1 MSLVWLR
8 CRVELRANWRATV
21 VSAILLGIGGGI
33 ALTALA
39 GARRTD
45 TALAQF
51 VSYSLPDDGGY
62 LTGSLS
68 SPPVTPGTP
77 PTSLDLTPLEQR
89 IADLPQVAAY
99 SRAPYLYL
107 TTRREGN
114 EASDLT
120 VIGAANADL
129 LHSMDRPMVLSG
141 HLPSPTQPFEA
152 AVNDL
157 AAQADH
163 LRVGSRVHLYAYSAA
178 QVASGA
184 LTGAVQQVP
193 VPRGPAFTVRVAA
206 IVRLPQDVSAV
217 APLEARSGVFY
228 EGDRNLYVTPAFL
241 PRLAGRLGIAIQQIP
256 DINLVAV
263 RLRHG
268 AADWATF
275 AEAAMVIGGNQIFV
289 SHGNVYRIH
298 TAASSTQRGIH
309 LVVVALI
316 LFGALAALVTLALVG
331 QAVGREIVLAAD
343 DYDRLRVLGATRV
356 QMMGSALVRPVLIA
370 GTGGF
375 AGPPR
380 RGARVAGDAAR
391 PLPTSGHP
399 SWLFL

>member
-1 MSLVWLR
+1 MSLVRLAA
-8 CRVELRANWRATV
+8 RVELRANWRATV
-21 VSAILLGIGGGI
+21 VLAILLGIGGGI

-107 TTRREGN
+107 TTRRREN

-141 HLPSPTQPFEA
+141 HFPSPTQPFEA

-157 AAQADH
+157 AAQAH
-163 LRVGSRVHLYAYSAA
+163 TFEWQPSS
-178 QVASGA
+178 
-184 LTGAVQQVP
+184 
-193 VPRGPAFTVRVAA
+193 F
-206 IVRLPQDVSAV
+206 VRLLGRP
-217 APLEARSGVFY
+217 SG
-228 EGDRNLYVTPAFL
+228 
-241 PRLAGRLGIAIQQIP
+241 
-256 DINLVAV
+256 
-263 RLRHG
+263 
-268 AADWATF
+268 
-275 AEAAMVIGGNQIFV
+275 
-289 SHGNVYRIH
+289 
-298 TAASSTQRGIH
+298 
-309 LVVVALI
+309 
-316 LFGALAALVTLALVG
+316 
-331 QAVGREIVLAAD
+331 
-343 DYDRLRVLGATRV
+343 
-356 QMMGSALVRPVLIA
+356 
-370 GTGGF
+370 
-375 AGPPR
+375 
-380 RGARVAGDAAR
+380 
-391 PLPTSGHP
+391 
-399 SWLFL
+399 